1 MIDRAISILAEPGA
15 VVEVRA
21 IADGAIH
28 SGYFDDHTA
37 LLRSVEALDADP
49 SVYGIYVTLNTVN
62 PALLARRANRIKMRL
77 SRRDATT
84 SDADILRRRWLPIDI
99 DPKRPAGVSST
110 DGEHLSALDAAE
122 RVAAYLSEQG
132 FPEPLRAD
140 SGNGAHL
147 LYRIDLPNDE
157 PSAAL
162 VKAVLS
168 TLDALF
174 SNDAVSVD
182 TANHN
187 AARIWKLYGTV
198 SRKGDSTPERPHRR
212 SSLISAPEGLA
223 VVPPLRLGALA
234 GVIPREAPPP
244 RRGAAGFDLGAW
256 LSGHGIAV
264 RAEKPWQGGRL
275 FVLEE
280 CPFSSAH
287 RDGAFAIQF
296 GNGAVFAGCHH
307 QSCGGGAQRWPEL
320 RRMHERSAPT
330 RERPERGCRAR
341 ALEILRHGDPM
352 AFILDTFNRGHVG
365 DRTAAE
371 CLVMSA
377 ASRSVANTN
386 GLHVAISGN
395 SGKGKSHACR
405 TMLHLIPEESRMKGT
420 VSNRALYYDDD
431 LAAGTV
437 LLFDDVSLTEDLQ
450 EILRSATTN
459 FREPIEHRTLTVER
473 RFRVCTIP
481 ERCVWWLAKVEDPG
495 DDQ

>member
-1 MIDRAISILAEPGA
+1 MIDRVISIIAEPGA

-28 SGYFDDHTA
+28 SGYFDDRAA
-37 LLRSVEALDADP
+37 LVRAVEALDADP
-49 SVYGIYVTLNTVN
+49 SVAGVYVTLNTVN
-62 PALLARRANRIKMRL
+62 PTLLARRANRIRMRL
-77 SRRDATT
+77 TRRDATT

-110 DGEHLSALDAAE
+110 DGEHRAALDAAE

-162 VKAVLS
+162 VKGVLS
-168 TLDALF
+168 ALDALF

-212 SSLISAPEGLA
+212 SRLISAPEEMA
-223 VVPPLRLGALA
+223 AVPPLRLGAVA
-234 GVIPREAPPP
+234 GVIPREEAMP
-244 RRGAAGFDLGAW
+244 RRQKTAGFDLGAW

-287 RDGAFAIQF
+287 KDGAFAIQF
-296 GNGAVFAGCHH
+296 SSGAVIAGCHH
-307 QSCGGGAQRWPEL
+307 QSCGGGAQRWPDL
-320 RRMHERSAPT
+320 RRLYEKAAPP
-330 RERPERGCRAR
+330 PETGYRAR

-352 AFILDTFNRGHVG
+352 GFILDTFNRGHVG
-365 DRTAAE
+365 DRTVAE
-371 CLVMSA
+371 ALAVSVV
-377 ASRSVANTN
+377 SRSVANTN

-395 SGKGKSHACR
+395 SGKGRATRAGRCTTS
-405 TMLHLIPEESRMKGT
+405 SR
-420 VSNRALYYDDD
+420 RA
-431 LAAGTV
+431 
-437 LLFDDVSLTEDLQ
+437 Q
-450 EILRSATTN
+450 R
-459 FREPIEHRTLTVER
+459 
-473 RFRVCTIP
+473 
-481 ERCVWWLAKVEDPG
+481 
-495 DDQ
+495 